1 MNKNIFFFFLFLIQ
15 SFSLW
20 GKSTSQ
26 GLVQEFLENNKQIES
41 NKLNIENAKLGFD
54 LVKSQKNWVLFG
66 QSLWSENKLIQS
78 LPEPKELQSNFL
90 GVQKDFEWG
99 GQFQF
104 KNYFNTFD
112 QTDEFSQE
120 VIYKQNLG
128 RDFFGREFYRELDI
142 AALTKGEV
150 TSQMSQVN
158 EGLLLNFFL
167 RLNSSKLNKA
177 LINLQKE
184 AYIRSIKRQKN
195 IKKRVRAGILDKVN
209 LHKSHLEV
217 LFNQEEIRK
226 AQINFQS
233 DLEFLSGELGREVLE
248 SEIIPFNYD
257 HPKNPKVVKGE
268 VTRNKNFERLKN
280 KIEVINARIRKVGHT
295 FFPKIAL
302 NLSYKSNSYKTDMSD
317 AFLNG
322 RIGSDN
328 REYKAFVEF
337 SMPIGFGPNKV
348 QRSRERVSLLQK
360 RLEQQKLKKELDEVE
375 KGLSKRIDLIRRN
388 IKSAIDRKKWAKKAL
403 NENNRLY
410 RISRVDIDAVLRSE
424 EDLINTEKSIVGY
437 LTNLHGI
444 LATKSTLYGNLENF
458 LKSRN

>member
-233 DLEFLSGELGREVLE
+233 DLEF
-248 SEIIPFNYD
+248 
-257 HPKNPKVVKGE
+257 
-268 VTRNKNFERLKN
+268 
-280 KIEVINARIRKVGHT
+280 
-295 FFPKIAL
+295 
-302 NLSYKSNSYKTDMSD
+302 
-317 AFLNG
+317 
-322 RIGSDN
+322 
-328 REYKAFVEF
+328 
-337 SMPIGFGPNKV
+337 
-348 QRSRERVSLLQK
+348 
-360 RLEQQKLKKELDEVE
+360 
-375 KGLSKRIDLIRRN
+375 
-388 IKSAIDRKKWAKKAL
+388 
-403 NENNRLY
+403 
-410 RISRVDIDAVLRSE
+410 
-424 EDLINTEKSIVGY
+424 
-437 LTNLHGI
+437 
-444 LATKSTLYGNLENF
+444 
-458 LKSRN
+458 

>member
-1 MNKNIFFFFLFLIQ
+1 
-15 SFSLW
+15 
-20 GKSTSQ
+20 
-26 GLVQEFLENNKQIES
+26 
-41 NKLNIENAKLGFD
+41 
-54 LVKSQKNWVLFG
+54 
-66 QSLWSENKLIQS
+66 
-78 LPEPKELQSNFL
+78 
-90 GVQKDFEWG
+90 
-99 GQFQF
+99 
-104 KNYFNTFD
+104 
-112 QTDEFSQE
+112 
-120 VIYKQNLG
+120 
-128 RDFFGREFYRELDI
+128 
-142 AALTKGEV
+142 
-150 TSQMSQVN
+150 
-158 EGLLLNFFL
+158 
-167 RLNSSKLNKA
+167 
-177 LINLQKE
+177 
-184 AYIRSIKRQKN
+184 
-195 IKKRVRAGILDKVN
+195 
-209 LHKSHLEV
+209 
-217 LFNQEEIRK
+217 
-226 AQINFQS
+226 
-233 DLEFLSGELGREVLE
+233 
-248 SEIIPFNYD
+248 
-257 HPKNPKVVKGE
+257 
-268 VTRNKNFERLKN
+268 
-280 KIEVINARIRKVGHT
+280 
-295 FFPKIAL
+295 
-302 NLSYKSNSYKTDMSD
+302 MSD